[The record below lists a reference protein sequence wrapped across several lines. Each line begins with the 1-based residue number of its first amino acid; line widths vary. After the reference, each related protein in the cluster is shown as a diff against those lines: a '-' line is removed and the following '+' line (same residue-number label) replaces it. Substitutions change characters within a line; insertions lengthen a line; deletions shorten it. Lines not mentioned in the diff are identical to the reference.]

1 MTSERE
7 AVETKSDTV
16 KSKTEAV
23 ESESDA
29 VKTGTEAV
37 ETKTEAG
44 ATELTATTPVFDGP
58 WDPKL
63 LATIGMGRG
72 VM

>member
-7 AVETKSDTV
+7 AVE
-16 KSKTEAV
+16 SK
-23 ESESDA
+23 
-29 VKTGTEAV
+29 TEAV
-37 ETKTEAG
+37 ETKTEAVEI
-44 ATELTATTPVFDGP
+44 ELTATTPVFDGP

>member
-16 KSKTEAV
+16 KSR
-23 ESESDA
+23 
-29 VKTGTEAV
+29 TEAV

-63 LATIGMGRG
+63 PATIGMGRG

>member
-1 MTSERE
+1 MISERE

-16 KSKTEAV
+16 KSRTEAV
-23 ESESDA
+23 KS
-29 VKTGTEAV
+29 GTEAV

-58 WDPKL
+58 WDPIL

>member
-16 KSKTEAV
+16 KSRTEAV
-23 ESESDA
+23 KS
-29 VKTGTEAV
+29 GTEAV

-63 LATIGMGRG
+63 PATIGMGRG

>member
-1 MTSERE
+1 MISERE

-16 KSKTEAV
+16 KSRTEAV
-23 ESESDA
+23 KS
-29 VKTGTEAV
+29 GTEAV

>member
-16 KSKTEAV
+16 KSRTEAV
-23 ESESDA
+23 KS
-29 VKTGTEAV
+29 GTEAV

>member
-16 KSKTEAV
+16 KSRTEAV
-23 ESESDA
+23 KS
-29 VKTGTEAV
+29 GTEAV
-37 ETKTEAG
+37 KTKTEAG

>member
-16 KSKTEAV
+16 KSR
-23 ESESDA
+23 
-29 VKTGTEAV
+29 TEAV

-58 WDPKL
+58 WAPKL
-63 LATIGMGRG
+63 PATIGMGRG